1 MCCVL
6 NSFALQSECKTVM
19 FRLGTAEF
27 PQRGE
32 TSLEFMIRIFY
43 PAVSVSL
50 CKYLPVRYNSADET
64 KWIEI
69 ERSSLKNASMRGR

>member
-6 NSFALQSECKTVM
+6 SSFALQSQFKTVM
-19 FRLGTAEF
+19 FLLGAAEF

-32 TSLEFMIRIFY
+32 TSLEFMIRTFY
-43 PAVSVSL
+43 PAVSVSP

-64 KWIEI
+64 KWLEI
-69 ERSSLKNASMRGR
+69 ERSSIKNASIRGR